1 MKKIFMCFLCI
12 GFAST
17 MAQRSILYPGYFR
30 AYDLYWDLDT
40 TSFPQQLMV
49 TGDYSEDFDTAY
61 YTMIQRTIKETRPN
75 ADTGWSGNTESSL
88 YIDNGFVKYYNQ
100 LDHFRVG
107 FFNGMSHYYTF
118 SNDLNYIFTFNP
130 NVAHALYLDS
140 IKQADAIND
149 LVICK
154 DSLLYCSVSNNHINY
169 IVRKKGSRGGWETLP
184 VVVPNKSAL
193 DNVARIVFAVIVV
206 LSLFGGILFFVRW
219 KKAQEIKG
227 FLKKARPD
235 ANDLKL
241 AADKPLEYDQ
251 IKNKDTKAAIDA
263 MVDVIKNRNT
273 PLPMTIA
280 INGAWGSGKST
291 IMNCIREKLDGDD
304 QERFI
309 TTWFNAW
316 HQQTESSLLDAF
328 LLKVINRYEKPFYKK
343 NGLKARLAFVRF
355 RAQLAVSR
363 FIKWPFY
370 TQALSGFALGFLIVS
385 VLIIIINLYGWVD
398 SPVLENAGPLN
409 INLTYFFKD
418 NHFTSIIAIVIPI
431 LSFFFLK
438 SESNPTIGAFLNVM
452 YKKTFLVE
460 VEKNTPD
467 LREKFRAQYWEIM
480 EAVGDRVLVVF
491 IDDMDRVNG
500 DKIFEMLEAINF
512 IGDITSRPDDQ
523 ESNSL
528 KTVFVLG
535 LYIDQVAEHL
545 GIFLQKEN
553 AYKNE
558 EPFSREEAKTLGKR
572 YIEKMVQLNV
582 PVPLTKDDV

>member
-1 MKKIFMCFLCI
+1 MFII
-12 GFAST
+12 GIAPLR
-17 MAQRSILYPGYFR
+17 AQRPIYFPGYFR
-30 AYDLYWDLDT
+30 GYQVFWDLDT
-40 TSFPQQLMV
+40 FSSKRFVMV
-49 TGDYSEDFDTAY
+49 LGAYSVDFDTVYAAPIIRDIN
-61 YTMIQRTIKETRPN
+61 TSST
-75 ADTGWSGNTESSL
+75 DTGWTEITKL
-88 YIDNGFVKYYNQ
+88 NAGIDNGWMKYYNQ
-100 LDHFRVG
+100 LDNFK
-107 FFNGMSHYYTF
+107 FNYLDKSYYF
-118 SNDLNYIFTFNP
+118 YAYSRQLNYLIDFDIDQGL
-130 NVAHALYLDS
+130 HSHLDS
-140 IKQADAIND
+140 IKQASQIND

-154 DSLLYCSVSNNHINY
+154 DSLVYCSISNNHINY
-169 IVRKKGSRGGWETLP
+169 IVRKKGSREEWETIP
-184 VVVPNKSAL
+184 IVVPSEGAL
-193 DNVARIVFAVIVV
+193 RNIAGIDFAAIISLTIV
-206 LSLFGGILFFVRW
+206 GGLLFFVRW
-219 KKAQEIKG
+219 QKAQEIKN

-235 ANDLKL
+235 ENDLKL
-241 AADKPLEYDQ
+241 AADKPLEYEQ
-251 IKNKDTKAAIDA
+251 IKSKDTKAAIDA

-291 IMNCIREKLDGDD
+291 IMNCIREKLDVDD

-418 NHFTSIIAIVIPI
+418 NHFTSIIAVVIPI

-438 SESNPTIGAFLNVM
+438 SESKPTLGAFLNVM

-460 VEKNTPD
+460 VEKNAPD

-491 IDDMDRVNG
+491 IDDLDRVNG

-523 ESNSL
+523 ESNNL

-545 GIFLQKEN
+545 GIFLQKGN

-582 PVPLTKDDV
+582 PVPLTKEDV